1 MMERKESKGEINK
14 MKKRKTEEENIAK
27 IEKILEEKLEKEEVE
42 EKNVEEEKSNTIKQ
56 EKQQNKKR
64 RKEEKMKRQYRIE
77 ECERLMQSIGS
88 FEQKAEE
95 QKQKLNKEKKIIK
108 KEEIFS
114 ELFKRLNV
122 SNCNHHDEKEI
133 ELVMKESGLDRKYA
147 LDILSLRD
155 SISRFRKRGNPV
167 DRIINR
173 YSHHL
178 QNRSEISS
186 PLHGENGYHDN
197 KNKKN
202 KKKISSNKFKK
213 INPNNKKRKNNFEE
227 GVDYEQEEKHQEG
240 DENQEEQIIENEEIN
255 RNRGGLIPPHL
266 LFNGDDLAFDQ
277 RIHRHAPR
285 RRLIDHLHDRNLVN
299 QLLEEIEGEN
309 EEANYQFVF
318 NQVLNERRNHLLNE
332 RNFELIHSDNDDE
345 EEDQEGQQLN
355 PVPLFLP
362 DFDLNQHA
370 PNPPRRERK
379 RRSDQAPPYPNRRR
393 N

>member
-155 SISRFRKRGNPV
+155 SISRFRKR
-167 DRIINR
+167 
-173 YSHHL
+173 SC
-178 QNRSEISS
+178 
-186 PLHGENGYHDN
+186 
-197 KNKKN
+197 
-202 KKKISSNKFKK
+202 
-213 INPNNKKRKNNFEE
+213 
-227 GVDYEQEEKHQEG
+227 
-240 DENQEEQIIENEEIN
+240 
-255 RNRGGLIPPHL
+255 
-266 LFNGDDLAFDQ
+266 
-277 RIHRHAPR
+277 
-285 RRLIDHLHDRNLVN
+285 
-299 QLLEEIEGEN
+299 
-309 EEANYQFVF
+309 
-318 NQVLNERRNHLLNE
+318 
-332 RNFELIHSDNDDE
+332 
-345 EEDQEGQQLN
+345 
-355 PVPLFLP
+355 
-362 DFDLNQHA
+362 
-370 PNPPRRERK
+370 
-379 RRSDQAPPYPNRRR
+379 
-393 N
+393 